1 MFKLLKLA
9 ILLIYRVELFSWT
22 MHTAAVVPLTGLSFN
37 AVCMFLAETTLWLSL
52 QYLLTD
58 ACNGHR
64 FLSHI
69 FFQPVVKNRIV
80 PHEFDSLAI
89 SELS

>member
-1 MFKLLKLA
+1 
-9 ILLIYRVELFSWT
+9 

-52 QYLLTD
+52 QYLLIDALTD
-58 ACNGHR
+58 TDSCYTY
-64 FLSHI
+64 
-69 FFQPVVKNRIV
+69 FFQPVAKNRIV